1 MKAKV
6 NTLKIQGKSH
16 TMSAYNI
23 YSVEYYMS
31 KLDAN
36 P

>member
-1 MKAKV
+1 MKAKI

-23 YSVEYYMS
+23 DSVEYYMS